1 MIRFK
6 FHIFSTLLQ
15 ELKSI
20 YYILLL
26 VVTAVAYGQHQ
37 GVWMHPNRGQ
47 WAGDFL
53 HKIPIQKG
61 NIYIN
66 KTSITY
72 QFYDIDL
79 HHKAVTSYPSHVVQ
93 QVFINAQGTEKVIET
108 KPSSFYANYFLGND
122 ASKWRSDIHAYQ
134 QVVLQERYPGIH
146 LQMETT
152 QEALKYSWIVLPG
165 ADVNAIKW
173 RYDGAN
179 NVSISKKGQLK
190 INHSL
195 GYFTESKPVAWVI
208 RNGKKIPVA
217 CSFIQKNNTFSFEVK
232 GTDFSNDTL
241 IIDPSLTFS
250 TFTGSTT
257 DNWGFTAAPDNLGNL
272 YAGGI
277 SFGIGYPVTAG
288 AFDLTFNGGFGN
300 FQLDASISKFNAN
313 GTNLIYSTY
322 LGGAGNETPH
332 SIVTDAAGDLYIL
345 GVTSSA
351 NFPLSGTPFDASFN
365 GGPSISENSL
375 SFDGADIYIA
385 RLNATG
391 TQLVASTYLGGTG
404 TDGINSGNLHYNYGD
419 QFRGEIIVDQNSVF
433 ISSVTKSTN
442 FPTQNPSQAAN
453 AGGQDAVVVKLNK
466 TLNQLIWSTYF
477 GGTGDETGNG
487 IQLATNGNVYV
498 AGGTTG
504 GNLNFAQSGHDQT
517 YDGARDGY
525 LVRFS
530 GTTGTPLSGTY
541 IGTTDYD
548 QAYFVQIDNDDDV
561 YVYGQTAGNFPI
573 TQGCYGSVGS
583 GQFIAKYN
591 NNLTSRLWI
600 TTVGAG
606 SGNIEL
612 SPTAFLV
619 SNCKEIYLSGWGGDI
634 NQFGQAINSTSFG
647 LPVTSDAYQATT
659 NGSNFWIAVLGINA
673 SFLKYA
679 TFFGG
684 TNSSSNHVDGGTS
697 RFDKNGNIYHAVCGA
712 CGGNNFGF
720 TTTPGVWSQQNPS
733 PNCNLAAFKFELSSI
748 EAIVNNPAPL
758 ICIPDPVVFQNNSA
772 NGNSFFWDFGDGTTS
787 TLINPSHVYSAAGQY
802 IVSLLVTDTN
812 NCYASDSLTF
822 IVNLGDFQGG
832 VVQPNINVCLGQPAQ
847 LEAFGGSTYLWSP
860 SQFLSNPN
868 IANPIATVTQN
879 TNFICIIS
887 DSCGIDTVSVQV
899 QLLGGS
905 IQLTANTSIC
915 LGNSVPLAVQGIV
928 TPTWSPIQF
937 LSNPF
942 SLNPIA
948 TPTTTTT
955 YIVSGNSPAGC
966 FLTDTVT
973 IQVFNNPPMPQ
984 IPDTIQY
991 CEGTEKIVTVSGAQ
1005 LYSWA
1010 PNSEISTVVG
1020 PTVTISSTVERYYY
1034 CNFTNSCGTIQDSL
1048 FVDLIQ
1054 PTIIA
1059 GNDTIVCPGEPVQL
1073 VAAGGVSY
1081 VWNPVVQPLQS
1092 NGSLVQATPLVPT
1105 NYQVIGIDQFG
1116 CVDSATVSVNTF
1128 PLPFVQTTPDIY
1140 AIYGE
1145 QVQLGAIASNPG
1157 ILVWTPPNYL
1167 SCDSCANPT
1176 ASPYLQTTYT
1186 VTLIDQNGC
1195 TASDNVTIYFDPLIY
1210 VPNTFTPNDDPNN
1223 RFFLPIGTNID
1234 DFRID
1239 IYNRWGEIIFTA
1251 ESLGIA
1257 WDGTYKGKACQDG
1270 MYAWKI
1276 RYSPITTA
1284 EVFELVGHVTLLR

>member
-1 MIRFK
+1 MRSF
-6 FHIFSTLLQ
+6 
-15 ELKSI
+15 
-20 YYILLL
+20 YLLL
-26 VVTAVAYGQHQ
+26 LLLLAGVSFGQQQ
-37 GVWMHPNRGQ
+37 GVWLYPNRGQ
-47 WAGDFL
+47 WEGGFS

-61 NIYIN
+61 DIYIN
-66 KTSITY
+66 KSSITY

-79 HHKAVTSYPSHVVQ
+79 HHKSATSYPAHAIE
-93 QVFINAQGTEKVIET
+93 QVFLNAQATNKIIEAL
-108 KPSSFYANYFLGND
+108 PSSFQSNYFLGNNQ
-122 ASKWRSDIHAYQ
+122 SNWRSGLSAYQ
-134 QVVLQERYPGIH
+134 QVDMQELYPGIN
-146 LQMETT
+146 LKLETT
-152 QEALKYSWIVLPG
+152 QQTLKYSWIVLPG
-165 ADVNAIKW
+165 ADPSAIKW

-179 NVSISKKGQLK
+179 SVSITKKGNLK
-190 INHSL
+190 VAHSL
-195 GYFTESKPVAWVI
+195 GSFTESKPVAWVI

-217 CSFIQKNNTFSFEVK
+217 CSFIQKNKVFSFDVK
-232 GTDFSNDTL
+232 GTDFANDTL

-250 TFTGSTT
+250 TFSGATT

-277 SFGIGYPVTAG
+277 SFGIGYPVTTG
-288 AFDLTFNGGFGN
+288 AFDLTFNGGVGT

-332 SIVTDAAGDLYIL
+332 SIVTDAAGDLFIL

-351 NFPLSGTPFDASFN
+351 NFPLTGTPFDATFN

-385 RLNATG
+385 RLNAAG
-391 TQLVASTYLGGTG
+391 TQLVAATYLGGSG
-404 TDGINSGNLHYNYGD
+404 TDGINTGSLNYNYGD
-419 QFRGEIIVDQNSVF
+419 QFRGEIIVDQNSVY

-517 YDGARDGY
+517 YDGARDAY

-591 NNLTSRLWI
+591 TNLTSRLWI

-606 SGNIEL
+606 TGNIEI

-619 SNCKEIYLSGWGGDI
+619 SNCKEIYISGWGGDI
-634 NQFGQAINSTSFG
+634 NQIGQAFNSSSFG
-647 LPVTSDAYQATT
+647 FPVTSDAYQATT

-684 TNSSSNHVDGGTS
+684 SNSSSNHVDGGTS
-697 RFDKNGNIYHAVCGA
+697 RFDKNGNIYHAVCGG

-787 TLINPSHVYSAAGQY
+787 TLINPSHVYTSAGQY
-802 IVSLLVTDTN
+802 TVSLLVIDTN

-822 IVNLGDFQGG
+822 LVNLGDFQGG

-847 LEAFGGSTYLWSP
+847 LEAFGGATYLWSP
-860 SQFLSNPN
+860 AQFLSNAN
-868 IANPIATVTQN
+868 IANPIANVTQN

-899 QLLGGS
+899 QILGGS
-905 IQLTANTSIC
+905 IQLTADTSIC
-915 LGNSVPLAVQGIV
+915 LGNSVPLVVQGIV
-928 TPTWSPIQF
+928 NPTWSPTQF
-937 LSNPF
+937 LSNP
-942 SLNPIA
+942 SIVNPIA
-948 TPTTTTT
+948 TPITTTT
-955 YIVSGNSPAGC
+955 YIVSGNSPDGC
-966 FLTDTVT
+966 LLSDTVV
-973 IQVFNNPPMPQ
+973 IQVFNNPPIPQ
-984 IPDTIQY
+984 MPDTITY
-991 CEGTEKIVTVSGAQ
+991 CEGTEQSVTVSGAQ
-1005 LYSWA
+1005 LYSWS
-1010 PNSEISTVVG
+1010 PNIEISTVVG
-1020 PTVTISSTVERYYY
+1020 PTVIISSTVERYYY
-1034 CNFTNSCGTIQDSL
+1034 CNFTNSCGTLQDSL

-1054 PTIIA
+1054 PTITA
-1059 GNDTIVCPGEPVQL
+1059 GNDTIVCPGEPVIMYAL
-1073 VAAGGVSY
+1073 GGISY
-1081 VWNPVVQPLQS
+1081 VWNPAVQALQS
-1092 NGSLVQATPLVPT
+1092 SGSLVQATPLVPT
-1105 NYQVIGIDQFG
+1105 NYQVIGIDQYG
-1116 CVDSATVSVNTF
+1116 CLDSATVSVNTF
-1128 PLPFVQTTPDIY
+1128 PIPFVQTTPDVF
-1140 AIYGE
+1140 AFYGE

-1157 ILVWTPPNYL
+1157 LLVWTPPIYL
-1167 SCDSCANPT
+1167 SCDSCANPI

-1186 VTLIDQNGC
+1186 VTLFDENGC
-1195 TASDNVTIYFDPLIY
+1195 SAADNVTIFFDPLIY
-1210 VPNTFTPNDDPNN
+1210 VPNTFTPNEDEKNP
-1223 RFFLPIGTNID
+1223 FFLPIGTNID

-1239 IYNRWGEIIFTA
+1239 IYNRWGELIFTA
-1251 ESLGIA
+1251 ESLGIP
-1257 WDGTYKGKACQDG
+1257 WDGTYKGKICQDG
-1270 MYAWKI
+1270 VYGWKI

-1284 EVFELVGHVTLLR
+1284 EVFEIVGHVTLLR

>member
-1 MIRFK
+1 
-6 FHIFSTLLQ
+6 
-15 ELKSI
+15 LKSI

-26 VVTAVAYGQHQ
+26 VVSSVAYGQHQ
-37 GVWMHPNRGQ
+37 GVWLHPNRGQ
-47 WAGDFL
+47 WEGDFS

-61 NIYIN
+61 AIYIN
-66 KTSITY
+66 KTGITY
-72 QFYDIDL
+72 HFYDIDL
-79 HHKAVTSYPSHVVQ
+79 HHKAATSYPSHVVQ
-93 QVFINAQGTEKVIET
+93 QVFINAQGTEKALET

-122 ASKWRSDIHAYQ
+122 ASKWRSDVHAFQ
-134 QVVLQERYPGIH
+134 QVELQERYPGIH
-146 LQMETT
+146 LQLETT

-165 ADVNAIKW
+165 ADITAIKW
-173 RYDGAN
+173 RYDGAE
-179 NVSISKKGQLK
+179 NVAISKKGQLK

-195 GYFTESKPVAWVI
+195 GSFTESKPVAWVI

-217 CSFIQKNNTFSFEVK
+217 CSFIQKNKVFSFDVK
-232 GTDFSNDTL
+232 GTDFANDTL

-250 TFTGSTT
+250 TFSGATT

-277 SFGIGYPVTAG
+277 SFGIGYPVTTG
-288 AFDLTFNGGFGN
+288 AFDLTFNGGVGT

-332 SIVTDAAGDLYIL
+332 SIVTDAAGDLFIL

-351 NFPLSGTPFDASFN
+351 NFPLTGTPFDATFN

-385 RLNATG
+385 RLNAAG
-391 TQLVASTYLGGTG
+391 TQLVAATYLGGSG
-404 TDGINSGNLHYNYGD
+404 TDGINTGSLNYNYGD
-419 QFRGEIIVDQNSVF
+419 QFRGEIIVDQNSVY

-517 YDGARDGY
+517 YDGARDAY

-591 NNLTSRLWI
+591 TNLTSRLWI

-606 SGNIEL
+606 TGNIEI

-619 SNCKEIYLSGWGGDI
+619 SNCKEIYISGWGGDI
-634 NQFGQAINSTSFG
+634 NQIGQAFNSSSFG
-647 LPVTSDAYQATT
+647 FPVTSDAYQATT

-684 TNSSSNHVDGGTS
+684 SNSSSNHVDGGTS
-697 RFDKNGNIYHAVCGA
+697 RFDKNGNIYHAVCGG

-787 TLINPSHVYSAAGQY
+787 TLINPSHVYAAAGQY

-822 IVNLGDFQGG
+822 VVNLGDFQGG
-832 VVQPNINVCLGQPAQ
+832 VVQPNINVCLGQLAQ
-847 LEAFGGSTYLWSP
+847 LEAFGGATYLWSP
-860 SQFLSNPN
+860 AQFLSNAN
-868 IANPIATVTQN
+868 IANPIANVTQN

-899 QLLGGS
+899 QILGGS
-905 IQLTANTSIC
+905 IQLTADTSIC
-915 LGNSVPLAVQGIV
+915 LGSSVPLTVQGIV
-928 TPTWSPIQF
+928 NPTWSPIQF
-937 LSNPF
+937 LSNPL

-973 IQVFNNPPMPQ
+973 IQVFNNPPLPQ
-984 IPDTIQY
+984 MPDTIQY
-991 CEGTEKIVTVSGAQ
+991 CEGTEQTVTVSGAQ

-1010 PNSEISTVVG
+1010 PNIEISTVVG
-1020 PTVTISSTVERYYY
+1020 PTVTISSTIERYYY

-1059 GNDTIVCPGEPVQL
+1059 GNDTIVCPGDPVQL
-1073 VAAGGVSY
+1073 FAAGGVSY

-1092 NGSLVQATPLVPT
+1092 NGSLVQATPFVPT

-1116 CVDSATVSVNTF
+1116 CVDSATVAVNTF
-1128 PLPFVQTTPDIY
+1128 PVPFVQTTPDVF

-1167 SCDSCANPT
+1167 SCDSCANPI

-1186 VTLIDQNGC
+1186 VTLVDQNGC
-1195 TASDNVTIYFDPLIY
+1195 SASDNVTIYFDPLIY

-1251 ESLGIA
+1251 ESLGIP
-1257 WDGTYKGKACQDG
+1257 WDGTYKGKVCQDG
-1270 MYAWKI
+1270 VYGWKI

-1284 EVFELVGHVTLLR
+1284 EVFELLGHVTLLR

>member
-1 MIRFK
+1 
-6 FHIFSTLLQ
+6 
-15 ELKSI
+15 LKSI

-26 VVTAVAYGQHQ
+26 VVSSVAYGQHQ
-37 GVWMHPNRGQ
+37 GVWLHPNRGQ
-47 WAGDFL
+47 WEGDFS

-61 NIYIN
+61 AIYIN
-66 KTSITY
+66 KTGITY
-72 QFYDIDL
+72 HFYDIDL
-79 HHKAVTSYPSHVVQ
+79 HHKSATSYPSHVVQ
-93 QVFINAQGTEKVIET
+93 QVFINAQGTEKALET

-122 ASKWRSDIHAYQ
+122 ASKWRSDVHAFQ
-134 QVVLQERYPGIH
+134 QVELQERYPGIH
-146 LQMETT
+146 LQLETT

-165 ADVNAIKW
+165 ADITAIKW
-173 RYDGAN
+173 RYDGAD
-179 NVSISKKGQLK
+179 NVAISKKGQLK

-195 GYFTESKPVAWVI
+195 GSFTESKPVAWVI

-217 CSFIQKNNTFSFEVK
+217 CSFIQKNKVFSFDVK
-232 GTDFSNDTL
+232 GTDFANDTL

-250 TFTGSTT
+250 TFSGATT

-277 SFGIGYPVTAG
+277 SFGIGYPVTTG
-288 AFDLTFNGGFGN
+288 AFDLTFNGGVGT

-332 SIVTDAAGDLYIL
+332 SIVTDAAGDLFIL

-351 NFPLSGTPFDASFN
+351 NFPLTGTPFDATFN

-385 RLNATG
+385 RLNAAG
-391 TQLVASTYLGGTG
+391 TQLVAATYLGGSG
-404 TDGINSGNLHYNYGD
+404 TDGINTGSLNYNYGD
-419 QFRGEIIVDQNSVF
+419 QFRGEIIVDQNSVY

-517 YDGARDGY
+517 YDGARDAY

-591 NNLTSRLWI
+591 TNLTSRLWI

-606 SGNIEL
+606 TGNIEI

-619 SNCKEIYLSGWGGDI
+619 SNCKEIYISGWGGDI
-634 NQFGQAINSTSFG
+634 NQIGQAFNSSSFG
-647 LPVTSDAYQATT
+647 FPVTSDAYQATT

-684 TNSSSNHVDGGTS
+684 SNSSSNHVDGGTS
-697 RFDKNGNIYHAVCGA
+697 RFDKNGNIYHAVCGG

-787 TLINPSHVYSAAGQY
+787 TLINPSHVYAAAGQY

-822 IVNLGDFQGG
+822 VVNLGDFQGG
-832 VVQPNINVCLGQPAQ
+832 VVQPNINVCLGQLAQ
-847 LEAFGGSTYLWSP
+847 LEAFGGATYLWSP
-860 SQFLSNPN
+860 AQFLSNAN
-868 IANPIATVTQN
+868 IANPIANVTQN

-899 QLLGGS
+899 QILGGS
-905 IQLTANTSIC
+905 IQLTADTSIC
-915 LGNSVPLAVQGIV
+915 LGSSVPLTVQGIV
-928 TPTWSPIQF
+928 NPTWSPIQF
-937 LSNPF
+937 LSNPL

-973 IQVFNNPPMPQ
+973 IQVFNNPPLPQ
-984 IPDTIQY
+984 MPDTIQY
-991 CEGTEKIVTVSGAQ
+991 CEGTEQTVTVSGAQ

-1010 PNSEISTVVG
+1010 PNIEISTVVG
-1020 PTVTISSTVERYYY
+1020 PTVTISSTIERYYY

-1059 GNDTIVCPGEPVQL
+1059 GNDTIVCPGDPVQL
-1073 VAAGGVSY
+1073 FAAGGVSY

-1092 NGSLVQATPLVPT
+1092 NGSLVQATPFVPT

-1116 CVDSATVSVNTF
+1116 CVDSATVAVNTF
-1128 PLPFVQTTPDIY
+1128 PVPFVQTTPDVF

-1167 SCDSCANPT
+1167 SCDSCANPI

-1186 VTLIDQNGC
+1186 VTLVDQNGC
-1195 TASDNVTIYFDPLIY
+1195 SASDNVTIYFDPLIY

-1251 ESLGIA
+1251 ESLGIP
-1257 WDGTYKGKACQDG
+1257 WDGTYKGKVCQDG
-1270 MYAWKI
+1270 VYGWKI

-1284 EVFELVGHVTLLR
+1284 EVFELLGHVTLLR

>member
-1 MIRFK
+1 MRNVF
-6 FHIFSTLLQ
+6 
-15 ELKSI
+15 
-20 YYILLL
+20 YILFFFIA
-26 VVTAVAYGQHQ
+26 TVAFGQDQ
-37 GVWMHPNRGQ
+37 GVWLYPNRGQ
-47 WAGDFL
+47 WDGEFS

-61 NIYIN
+61 TIYVN
-66 KTSITY
+66 KSSLTY
-72 QFYDIDL
+72 QFHDADL
-79 HHKAVTSYPSHVVQ
+79 HNKKKTSVHAHVVK
-93 QVFINAQGTEKVIET
+93 QVFINAQESNKIIESS
-108 KPSSFYANYFLGND
+108 PSTFVTNYFLGAD
-122 ASKWRSDIHAYQ
+122 SSKWRSSMNAFQQVELQELYPGIQLQLETSQ
-134 QVVLQERYPGIH
+134 QVV
-146 LQMETT
+146 
-152 QEALKYSWIVLPG
+152 KYSWVVLPG

-173 RYDGAN
+173 RYDGAE
-179 NVSISKKGQLK
+179 NVSINKKGVLK
-190 INHSL
+190 VTHSL
-195 GYFTESKPVAWVI
+195 GHFTETKPVAWVLK
-208 RNGKKIPVA
+208 NGRKTPVA
-217 CSFIQKNNTFSFEVK
+217 CDFQAINGELSFRFRNAQNVS
-232 GTDFSNDTL
+232 DTL

-288 AFDLTFNGGFGN
+288 AFDLTFNGGVGT
-300 FQLDASISKFNAN
+300 FQLDVSISKFNAN

-322 LGGAGNETPH
+322 IGGAGNETPH
-332 SIVTDAAGDLYIL
+332 SIVTDATGDLYIL

-351 NFPLSGTPFDASFN
+351 NFPLAGTPFDASFN
-365 GGPSISENSL
+365 GGPPVSEISL
-375 SFDGADIYIA
+375 TFAGADIFIA

-391 TQLVASTYLGGTG
+391 SQLLAATYLGGTG
-404 TDGINSGNLHYNYGD
+404 TDGINSGSLNYNYGD
-419 QFRGEIIVDQNSVF
+419 QFRGEIIVDQTAVYV
-433 ISSVTKSTN
+433 SSVTNSTN

-453 AGGQDAVVVKLNK
+453 AGGMDAVVVKLTK
-466 TLNQLIWSTYF
+466 PLNQLIWSTYF
-477 GGTGDETGNG
+477 GGVGDETGNG
-487 IQLATNGNVYV
+487 IQLAANGSVYV

-504 GNLNFAQSGHDQT
+504 GNLNFAQVGHDQV

-548 QAYFVQIDNDDDV
+548 QAYFVQIDNDNDV

-573 TQGCYGSVGS
+573 TAGCYGSVGS
-583 GQFIAKYN
+583 GQFIAKYTN
-591 NNLTSRLWI
+591 TLANRLWI

-606 SGNIEL
+606 TGNIEI

-619 SNCKEIYLSGWGGDI
+619 SNCKEIYISGWGGDI
-634 NQFGQAINSTSFG
+634 NQIGQAFNSSSFG
-647 LPVTSDAYQATT
+647 FPVTSDAYQATT
-659 NGSNFWIAVLGINA
+659 NGSNFWIAVLGVNA

-684 TNSSSNHVDGGTS
+684 SNSSSNHVDGGTS
-697 RFDKNGNIYHAVCGA
+697 RFDKNGNIYHAVCGG

-720 TTTPGVWSQQNPS
+720 TTTPGVWSPQNPS

-772 NGNSFFWDFGDGTTS
+772 NGNSFLWDFGDGTTS
-787 TLINPSHVYSAAGQY
+787 TLINPSHVYASAGQY

-832 VVQPNINVCLGQPAQ
+832 VVQPTINVCLGQPAQ

-860 SQFLSNPN
+860 AQFLSDPTL
-868 IANPIATVTQN
+868 ANPIATVNQN

-887 DSCGIDTVSVQV
+887 DSCGIDTVNVQV
-899 QLLGGS
+899 QILGGS
-905 IQLTANTSIC
+905 IQLTADTSIC
-915 LGNSVPLAVQGIV
+915 LGSSVPLSVQGIV
-928 TPTWSPIQF
+928 SPTWSPAQF
-937 LSNPF
+937 LSNPTL
-942 SLNPIA
+942 LNPIA

-966 FLTDTVT
+966 FLSDTVT
-973 IQVFNNPPMPQ
+973 IQVFNNPPIPQ
-984 IPDTIQY
+984 MPDTISY
-991 CEGTEKIVTVSGAQ
+991 CEGTEQTVTVSGAQ

-1020 PTVTISSTVERYYY
+1020 PTVIISSTVERYYY
-1034 CNFTNSCGTIQDSL
+1034 CNFTNSCGTLQDSL

-1054 PTIIA
+1054 PSITA
-1059 GNDTIVCPGEPVQL
+1059 GNDTIVCPGEPAL
-1073 VAAGGVSY
+1073 LFAAGGVSY
-1081 VWNPVVQPLQS
+1081 VWNPVAQVLQS
-1092 NGSLVQATPLVPT
+1092 NGSLVQVTPFVPT

-1116 CVDSATVSVNTF
+1116 CVDSATVAVTTF
-1128 PLPFVQTTPDIY
+1128 PVPFVQTTPDVY

-1157 ILVWTPPNYL
+1157 LLVWTPPNYL
-1167 SCDSCANPT
+1167 SCDSCANPI
-1176 ASPYLQTTYT
+1176 ASPFLQTLYT
-1186 VTLIDQNGC
+1186 VTLFDQNGC
-1195 TASDNVTIYFDPLIY
+1195 SATDNVTIYFDPLIY
-1210 VPNTFTPNDDPNN
+1210 VPNSFTPNDDEKNP
-1223 RFFLPIGTNID
+1223 FFLPIGTNID

-1239 IYNRWGEIIFTA
+1239 VFNRWGELIFTA
-1251 ESLGIA
+1251 ESLGIP
-1257 WDGTYKGKACQDG
+1257 WDGMYNGKVCQDG
-1270 MYAWKI
+1270 VYGWKI
-1276 RYSPITTA
+1276 RYSPITSA